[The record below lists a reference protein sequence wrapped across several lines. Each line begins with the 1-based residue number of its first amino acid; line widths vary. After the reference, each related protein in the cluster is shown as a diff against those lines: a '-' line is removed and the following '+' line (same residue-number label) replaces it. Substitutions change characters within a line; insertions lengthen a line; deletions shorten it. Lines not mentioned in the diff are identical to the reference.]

1 MATAKGWKA
10 NFGLL
15 AESPL
20 TYVVGFA
27 VLGAALSVAG
37 VAVLSGVGW
46 ALVTAGAFLLAAA
59 AFITRGMSNG

>member
-1 MATAKGWKA
+1 MAADKGWKA
-10 NFGLL
+10 KFGLL
-15 AESPL
+15 AASPL

-27 VLGAALSVAG
+27 MLGAALSVAG
-37 VAVLSGVGW
+37 MAVLAGVGW